1 MALMQAENLLQQ
13 VNRKTLILKD
23 VNLTID
29 RGDVLVIIGPTGAG
43 KTTLIRLLD
52 LLDYPSGGRIVFD
65 GVDVTR
71 SRGRRLAARRRI
83 AYVQQKPIVFSM
95 NVHDNVA
102 CGLRFRHQ
110 KTQIVREKVKS
121 ALDLVGLAGYEKRD
135 ARTLSGGETQRVAIA
150 RALVTDPELLLLDE
164 PTANLDPVSTSK
176 IEEVLAD
183 IIRSGRT
190 TLLMSTHDMKQGQR
204 LARRVGV
211 LMNGELVQVGPK
223 DEIFERPNGKVAG
236 FLGVKT

>member
-1 MALMQAENLLQQ
+1 MSLMQAEKLSKQ

-23 VNLTID
+23 VSLTIE

-43 KTTLIRLLD
+43 KTTLIRLMD
-52 LLDYPSGGRIVFD
+52 FIDQPASGSIFFD
-65 GVDVTR
+65 GIDVTR
-71 SRGRRLAARRRI
+71 SGSKRLAARRRI
-83 AYVQQKPIVFSM
+83 AYVQQKPIVFTM

-110 KTQIVREKVKS
+110 KTETVRVKVKS

-150 RALVTDPELLLLDE
+150 RAIVTDPELLLLDE
-164 PTANLDPVSTSK
+164 PTANLDPVSTAK

-223 DEIFERPNGKVAG
+223 DEIFERPNGKVAE